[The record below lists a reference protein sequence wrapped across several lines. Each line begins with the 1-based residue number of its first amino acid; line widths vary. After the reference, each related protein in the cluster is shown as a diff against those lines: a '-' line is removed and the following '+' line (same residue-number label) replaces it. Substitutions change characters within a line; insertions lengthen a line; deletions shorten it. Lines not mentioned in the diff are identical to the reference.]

1 VVSRFF
7 RAAGIGSLAG
17 ALSGLIAGGI
27 GGRIAMRTVAIVA
40 GPDKVGF
47 TTDNGNRVGDI
58 TLEGT
63 VGLALF
69 GGVFAGIFGGLVYE
83 TVRPWFASF
92 GRWQGLVFGLALLAA
107 LASVIISPDNVD
119 FRRFGSPALNVLL
132 FALVFIVYGVVLAPI
147 EERLRKAVPELLTR
161 PRGIRATIAEAAVIL
176 ALLPAG
182 LLVVSGIVELVSL
195 ARGPL
200 DASALGPIL
209 ILVLVVMVLALRWL
223 LDRRER
229 APNGRT
235 GVGALGYAVL
245 AVPIAVGAVE
255 SLRAIGT
262 ILR

>member
-1 VVSRFF
+1 MVARFF

-27 GGRIAMRTVAIVA
+27 GGRLAMRLVAIVA
-40 GPDKVGF
+40 GPDKVGV

-58 TLEGT
+58 TVEGT
-63 VGLALF
+63 VALILF
-69 GGVFAGIFGGLVYE
+69 GGVFAGILGGLAYE
-83 TVRPWFASF
+83 AVRPWFVTF
-92 GRWQGLVFGLALLAA
+92 GRWRGPIFGLALLA
-107 LASVIISPDNVD
+107 SVGSVVIDPDNID
-119 FRRFGSPALNVLL
+119 FRRFGSPALNTFL
-132 FALVFIVYGVVLAPI
+132 FALLFILYGVVLIPI
-147 EERLRKAVPELLTR
+147 EERLRRAVPELPTP
-161 PRGIRATIAEAAVIL
+161 PRGIWATIAEAAVIL

-200 DASALGPIL
+200 DASAIGPLL
-209 ILVLVVMVLALRWL
+209 ILLMVLIVLALRWRL
-223 LDRRER
+223 EAREGTANAHR
-229 APNGRT
+229 

-255 SLRAIGT
+255 SVGAIGT